1 MKWKL
6 VKLQNKYRN
15 CYKRE
20 KRLRETNELLQ
31 KNIKELNSQ
40 IRNLND
46 KLDDY
51 SGNYYSWI
59 WRKTY
64 NLNYLN

>member
-46 KLDDY
+46 KLDEY
-51 SGNYYSWI
+51 SGNYYS
-59 WRKTY
+59 
-64 NLNYLN
+64 